1 MGKINGGSGPGS
13 GSGNEKINSNNT
25 NKNSGTAGA
34 AVEEIKISKTSFGH
48 SSNSGKRNS

>member
-1 MGKINGGSGPGS
+1 MGKINGVSGPGS
-13 GSGNEKINSNNT
+13 GTEKQNNSNT